1 MAPDLNT
8 ILTRLAS
15 EGAYARIAGNELAQ
29 FGRQPRMY
37 LGANLL
43 PERNVDENMYR
54 EDSIRY
60 RTVIANDG
68 TRYSPSQKKAGDIVG
83 SMLVELGHS
92 DIAREMDGREYDI
105 LLRYLGRN
113 ADMEAMASITNWLDT
128 TVNLAL
134 VELLEKQRWEAI
146 VEAEVIRQGDNT
158 YEETVSYSNPTN
170 HRVSASAAWS
180 NDATDPFDDIFT
192 QADLLVGKGFQ
203 VTRIITSRQ
212 VMSILGKNAIVR
224 NRVGVQTY
232 GSDVAVG
239 RATRD
244 AMNAV
249 LETDGLPPIE
259 TYDLQYRT
267 QSGTGYF
274 LPRDVMVLLGTTG
287 RDETFDLG
295 DDEQM
300 VMADVLGYTAIGRAA
315 GQSGPGRVIRA
326 EAFEDK
332 PPRIEAEGWQAA
344 LPVITSPEAIA
355 VIHTIT

>member
-1 MAPDLNT
+1 
-8 ILTRLAS
+8 
-15 EGAYARIAGNELAQ
+15 
-29 FGRQPRMY
+29 
-37 LGANLL
+37 
-43 PERNVDENMYR
+43 
-54 EDSIRY
+54 
-60 RTVIANDG
+60 
-68 TRYSPSQKKAGDIVG
+68 
-83 SMLVELGHS
+83 
-92 DIAREMDGREYDI
+92 
-105 LLRYLGRN
+105 
-113 ADMEAMASITNWLDT
+113 
-128 TVNLAL
+128 
-134 VELLEKQRWEAI
+134 
-146 VEAEVIRQGDNT
+146 
-158 YEETVSYSNPTN
+158 
-170 HRVSASAAWS
+170 
-180 NDATDPFDDIFT
+180 
-192 QADLLVGKGFQ
+192 
-203 VTRIITSRQ
+203 
-212 VMSILGKNAIVR
+212 VR

>member
-8 ILTRLAS
+8 IMTRLA
-15 EGAYARIAGNELAQ
+15 EQGAYTRIASNPLAQ
-29 FGRQPRMY
+29 FGIRPRMY
-37 LGANLL
+37 LGAQLL
-43 PERNVDENMYR
+43 PERTVDENMYR

-83 SMLVELGHS
+83 SMLVELGNS
-92 DIAREMDGREYDI
+92 DIAREFDGREYDV
-105 LLRYLGRN
+105 LLRLLQRN
-113 ADMEAMASITNWLDT
+113 ADMEALANITNWLDT

-146 VEAEVIRQGDNT
+146 VEAEVIRQGDNG

-170 HRVSASAAWS
+170 HRAAAGAAWS
-180 NDATDPFDDIFT
+180 NDATDPLDDIFT
-192 QADLLVGKGFQ
+192 QADLLAGKGIN

-212 VMSILGKNAIVR
+212 VLSIMAKNAIVR
-224 NRVGVQTY
+224 QRVGVRTY
-232 GSDVAVG
+232 GNDVTVG
-239 RATRD
+239 RATLES
-244 AMNAV
+244 MNSLFQA
-249 LETDGLPPIE
+249 DGLPPIE

-274 LPRDVMVLLGTTG
+274 LARDVVVLVGTTG
-287 RDETFDLG
+287 RDESFDLG

-300 VMADVLGYTAIGRAA
+300 VLPDVLGYTAIGRAV

-332 PPRIEAEGWQAA
+332 PPRIEAEGWQTA
-344 LPVITSPEAIA
+344 LPVITSPESIA